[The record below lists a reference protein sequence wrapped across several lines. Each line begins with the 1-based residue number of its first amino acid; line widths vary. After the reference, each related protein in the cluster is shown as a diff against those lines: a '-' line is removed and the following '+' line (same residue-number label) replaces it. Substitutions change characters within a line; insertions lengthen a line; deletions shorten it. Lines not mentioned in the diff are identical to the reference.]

1 MAAKA
6 KGPLA
11 GIRIVELGGVGPG
24 PFCCMLLADM
34 GAEVLRITRPPG
46 YDAGLPVETR
56 FNLVYRGRRSVAL
69 DFRKPEAIAAVLRL
83 VAQADALVEGF
94 RPGVTE
100 RLGLGPEACMAVNP
114 RLVYGRMT
122 GWGQDGPLAQAAGHD
137 INYISL
143 SGVVHSVGR
152 AGEAPVIPL
161 NLAGDFGGGSLY
173 LALGIVSAMLE
184 ARTSGQGQ
192 VVDAAMVDGSASLMT
207 LIYGSRAAG
216 YWSDERGTNRLDSG
230 SHWYNVYET
239 RDGKYVGIGA
249 IEGRFYRNALKL
261 LGLDEADSPQ
271 HERARWP
278 ELRERFAAAFK
289 TRTRDEWVE
298 LAKDADVCISPV
310 LSLAEAPL
318 HPHLQARKTFVE
330 VEGVVQ
336 PAPAPRFS
344 RTPGEIQRP
353 PAEPGQHTDEALSD
367 WGFAAS
373 EIAALHEAGA
383 IGAK

>member
-1 MAAKA
+1 
-6 KGPLA
+6 
-11 GIRIVELGGVGPG
+11 
-24 PFCCMLLADM
+24 
-34 GAEVLRITRPPG
+34 
-46 YDAGLPVETR
+46 
-56 FNLVYRGRRSVAL
+56 
-69 DFRKPEAIAAVLRL
+69 
-83 VAQADALVEGF
+83 
-94 RPGVTE
+94 
-100 RLGLGPEACMAVNP
+100 
-114 RLVYGRMT
+114 
-122 GWGQDGPLAQAAGHD
+122 
-137 INYISL
+137 
-143 SGVVHSVGR
+143 
-152 AGEAPVIPL
+152 
-161 NLAGDFGGGSLY
+161 
-173 LALGIVSAMLE
+173 
-184 ARTSGQGQ
+184 
-192 VVDAAMVDGSASLMT
+192 MVDGSASLMT

-344 RTPGEIQRP
+344 RTPPATPERP
-353 PAEPGQHTDEALSD
+353 PAIGEHTDEVLAGG
-367 WGFAAS
+367 GFTRE
-373 EIAALHEAGA
+373 EIAGLRAAGA
-383 IGAK
+383 IT